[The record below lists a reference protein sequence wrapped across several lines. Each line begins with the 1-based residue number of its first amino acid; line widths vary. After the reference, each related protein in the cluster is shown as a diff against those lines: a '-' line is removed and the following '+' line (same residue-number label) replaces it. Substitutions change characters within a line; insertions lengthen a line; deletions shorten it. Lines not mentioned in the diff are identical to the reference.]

1 MLTVAKNYIR
11 FMKESI
17 KCNLKSI
24 LEYKKSF
31 FIQSIFMF
39 INDFFFLIFWI
50 VIFNG
55 NDGEIN
61 GITMNDILYLWSLP
75 TIAYG
80 VAFFFFGG
88 ITKLGQ
94 YILEGSLDTY
104 LTQPKNILI
113 NVMVSG
119 MDFNAFGDLLY
130 GCVIGLFAVKFN
142 FARYILMIILSIICS
157 VFYICAEVI
166 LRLFTVKIGSTDNI
180 EHVYINTLMINFST
194 YPEAIYGSFV
204 KGLIY
209 TVVPSAYIAFVPIK
223 FVQTLN
229 LKYLLLLLTMACV
242 FIVITF
248 TLSKHMLKK
257 YESGNNI
264 SMRS

>member
-17 KCNLKSI
+17 KCNLKSV

-31 FIQSIFMF
+31 IIQSVFM
-39 INDFFFLIFWI
+39 IANNFFFLVFWI
-50 VIFNG
+50 VVFAGSGGKIEG
-55 NDGEIN
+55 LTTNDV
-61 GITMNDILYLWSLP
+61 LYFWSLP
-75 TIAYG
+75 VMSYG

-88 ITKLGQ
+88 IAKLGK

-104 LTQPKNILI
+104 LTQPKNVLM

-119 MDFNAFGDLLY
+119 MDFNAFGDLVY
-130 GCVIGLFAVKFN
+130 GSVMGLFAVKFDIT
-142 FARYILMIILSIICS
+142 RYAILLILGTIGA
-157 VFYICAEVI
+157 VFYICVEAI
-166 LRLFTVKIGSTDNI
+166 IRLLTIKIGSTDNI
-180 EHVYINTLMINFST
+180 EHIYIGTLMITFST
-194 YPEAIYGSFV
+194 YPEAIYGNFV

-209 TVVPSAYIAFVPIK
+209 TIIPSAYIAFVPIK

-229 LKYLLLLLTMACV
+229 IKYLVLLLTVMCV
-242 FIVITF
+242 FVAITF
-248 TLSKHMLKK
+248 TFSKQMLKK